1 MKTIEDKIKS
11 IIEKIYSSHNL
22 KPINKYEVKI
32 NYILRYCLNEIKY
45 NNVNISQINRNFV
58 ETIILKNII

>member
-22 KPINKYEVKI
+22 KPVNKYEVKI
-32 NYILRYCLNEIKY
+32 NYILRCCLNEMKY
-45 NNVNISQINRNFV
+45 SNIDISQINRNFV